1 MSANW
6 WIFLIAH
13 FAIIACIDV
22 NGFFKNYCCLC
33 LNNLF
38 FICVISLFKNI
49 IFPVQ
54 FWRGYYFILTF
65 YRDFEHKIGHFYPV
79 FSMQICEILLMDYE
93 IDMMSIKGWRRLSL
107 KARKVIMNR
116 VKSVLAQNFS
126 KSVFLRQK
134 DTISTRA
141 SHVVTHRTTSRART
155 ILTSEIGRDRVL
167 YGWYDRSW

>member
-1 MSANW
+1 
-6 WIFLIAH
+6 
-13 FAIIACIDV
+13 
-22 NGFFKNYCCLC
+22 
-33 LNNLF
+33 
-38 FICVISLFKNI
+38 
-49 IFPVQ
+49 
-54 FWRGYYFILTF
+54 
-65 YRDFEHKIGHFYPV
+65 
-79 FSMQICEILLMDYE
+79 MQICEILLMDYE

-126 KSVFLRQK
+126 KSFFLGQK

-167 YGWYDRSW
+167 YGWYDRSWWFSHLIRHKYHDFILSCIKNDSWILTLEHKTRCGHLPLNIGRDEDTYLWT